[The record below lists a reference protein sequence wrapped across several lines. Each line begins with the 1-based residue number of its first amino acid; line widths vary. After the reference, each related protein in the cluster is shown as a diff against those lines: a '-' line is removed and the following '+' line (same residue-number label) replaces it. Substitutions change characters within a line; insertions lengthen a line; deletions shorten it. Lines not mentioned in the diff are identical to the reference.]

1 MAILMIYFINIMINL
16 RIEKKFIFG
25 KYQNDFVE
33 KLLLINNF
41 SKIYPDREISS
52 IYLDTLNFDSAR
64 DNINGTNN
72 RKKIRIRWYNDD
84 LEKVYL
90 EEKNKR
96 NFYVWKNI
104 LKMNISSNKD
114 NLLNNLKKSFYKPS
128 NPSSSNYNYNFILKT
143 NYKRNYWISN
153 NKKIRATIDTEI
165 NASPAKDMNNVIELP
180 ETILEFKFSPSS
192 EIFFRDF
199 LSQKGLN
206 IRSKKYS
213 KYIQSFIALEE
224 SGLIN

>member
-1 MAILMIYFINIMINL
+1 MNNL
-16 RIEKKFIFG
+16 RIEKKFVFG
-25 KYQNDFVE
+25 KFKKDLVE

-52 IYLDTLNFDSAR
+52 IYLDTINFDFAR
-64 DNINGTNN
+64 DNINGVNE
-72 RKKIRIRWYNDD
+72 RKKIRIRWYNND
-84 LEKVYL
+84 LKNIYL
-90 EEKNKR
+90 EEKNKK

-104 LKMNISSNKD
+104 LKMNITSNKE
-114 NLLNNLKKSFYKPS
+114 NLINNLKNKFFNHYNMNK
-128 NPSSSNYNYNFILKT
+128 NINNFNYNFILKT
-143 NYKRNYWISN
+143 NYKRNYWLSN
-153 NKKIRATIDTEI
+153 NGKIRATVDTEI
-165 NASPAKDMNNVIELP
+165 NTCPIKDITKVIDLP
-180 ETILEFKFSPSS
+180 ETILEFKFAPNS

-213 KYIQSFIALEE
+213 KYLQSFVALEE

>member
-1 MAILMIYFINIMINL
+1 MNDS

-41 SKIYPDREISS
+41 SKVYPDREISS
-52 IYLDTLNFDSAR
+52 IYLDTLNFNFAK
-64 DNINGTNN
+64 DNINGVSE
-72 RKKIRIRWYNDD
+72 RKKIRIRWYNND
-84 LEKVYL
+84 LKRIYL

-96 NFYVWKNI
+96 NFYVWKNVS
-104 LKMNISSNKD
+104 KMNIFTNK
-114 NLLNNLKKSFYKPS
+114 NNLISDLKKNIFDPK
-128 NPSSSNYNYNFILKT
+128 NITTNNYNFVLQT
-143 NYKRNYWISN
+143 NYKRNYWLSN
-153 NKKIRATIDTEI
+153 NGKIRATIDTEI
-165 NASPAKDMNNVIELP
+165 NTSPAYDLTRVIELP
-180 ETILEFKFSPSS
+180 ETILEFKFSTNS
-192 EIFFRDF
+192 EAFFRDF

-213 KYIQSFIALEE
+213 KYLQSFITLEE

>member
-128 NPSSSNYNYNFILKT
+128 NPSSSNYNCNFILKT

>member
-1 MAILMIYFINIMINL
+1 MNNS
-16 RIEKKFIFG
+16 RIEKKFVFG
-25 KYQNDFVE
+25 KYQDDLIE

-52 IYLDTLNFDSAR
+52 VYLDTLNFDSAK
-64 DNINGTNN
+64 DNINGVNE
-72 RKKIRIRWYNDD
+72 RKKIRIRWYNND

>member
-1 MAILMIYFINIMINL
+1 MNNL

-52 IYLDTLNFDSAR
+52 VYLDTLNFDSAK
-64 DNINGTNN
+64 DNINGVNE
-72 RKKIRIRWYNDD
+72 RKKIRIRWYNND
-84 LEKVYL
+84 LEKIYL

-104 LKMNISSNKD
+104 LKMNISTDKNSLIDDLKKNF
-114 NLLNNLKKSFYKPS
+114 NMLNNTS
-128 NPSSSNYNYNFILKT
+128 NSNHNCNFILKT
-143 NYKRNYWISN
+143 NYKRNYWISD

-165 NASPAKDMNNVIELP
+165 NASPVKNMTNIIELP

-192 EIFFRDF
+192 ETSFRDF
-199 LSQKGLN
+199 LSQKNLN

>member
-1 MAILMIYFINIMINL
+1 MSF
-16 RIEKKFIFG
+16 RKEKKYRLSISDMAQF
-25 KYQNDFVE
+25 QNGLL
-33 KLLLINNF
+33 KLGMKEL
-41 SKIYPDREISS
+41 YPCRIIKSC
-52 IYLDTLNFDSAR
+52 YFDNDHLTFFQDSEE
-64 DNINGTNN
+64 GVLP
-72 RKKIRIRWYNDD
+72 RKKVRIRWYNDD

-128 NPSSSNYNYNFILKT
+128 NPSSSNYNCNFILKT

>member
-1 MAILMIYFINIMINL
+1 MNDT

-41 SKIYPDREISS
+41 SKVYPDREISS
-52 IYLDTLNFDSAR
+52 IYLDTLNFNFAK
-64 DNINGTNN
+64 DNINGVSE
-72 RKKIRIRWYNDD
+72 RKKIRIRWYNND
-84 LEKVYL
+84 LKRIYL

-96 NFYVWKNI
+96 NFYVWKNVS
-104 LKMNISSNKD
+104 KMNIFTNK
-114 NLLNNLKKSFYKPS
+114 NNLISDLKKNIFDPK
-128 NPSSSNYNYNFILKT
+128 NITTNNYNFVLQT
-143 NYKRNYWISN
+143 NYKRNYWLSN
-153 NKKIRATIDTEI
+153 NGKIRATIDTEI
-165 NASPAKDMNNVIELP
+165 NTSPAYDLTRVIELP
-180 ETILEFKFSPSS
+180 ETILEFKFSPNS
-192 EIFFRDF
+192 EAFFRDF

-213 KYIQSFIALEE
+213 KYLQSFITLEE